1 MEILNAFKILREQ
14 HSIPEN
20 LSTNE
25 EQETQILQKQS
36 KKDSIHGSGKPSKV
50 QVKIRG
56 ISSQS
61 KKKTNDKYSQNFS
74 SHDPSVQFK
83 HHQSMINQTTQ
94 TFIDNQSPSEGYNQT
109 SPDPVTSFLEEQSF
123 VLTQDKESKESLSKK
138 AKSGNL
144 SVKVKNHSFKH
155 LAENF

>member
-1 MEILNAFKILREQ
+1 MQKDGKSQSKSRKKHKSKENDKTLAKEQNIVPSKAIEADLKPTKKSKVEIKSENQALLQRVHELTQQNMEILNAFKILREQ

-83 HHQSMINQTTQ
+83 HHQSMIN
-94 TFIDNQSPSEGYNQT
+94 
-109 SPDPVTSFLEEQSF
+109 
-123 VLTQDKESKESLSKK
+123 
-138 AKSGNL
+138 
-144 SVKVKNHSFKH
+144 
-155 LAENF
+155 